1 MLLLPTGMVTM
12 LLMGMLSLTMLLM
25 GRLTMLF
32 TSSLIVVSP
41 CWSTALSLDGIDDG
55 DENNYADNDDDD
67 DGDGDDDEDD
77 DDDDGDDVVHLR
89 REVLTVVEDGR
100 DDSVRPLSNV
110 IITIIATIAINIMDM
125 VVIAIVI

>member
-100 DDSVRPLSNV
+100 DESVRPLSNV
-110 IITIIATIAINIMDM
+110 IITIIAINTMDM

>member
-1 MLLLPTGMVTM
+1 MMVM
-12 LLMGMLSLTMLLM
+12 K
-25 GRLTMLF
+25 
-32 TSSLIVVSP
+32 I
-41 CWSTALSLDGIDDG
+41 I
-55 DENNYADNDDDD
+55 DD

-110 IITIIATIAINIMDM
+110 IITIIAIIAITIIAM
-125 VVIAIVI
+125 VVIVI